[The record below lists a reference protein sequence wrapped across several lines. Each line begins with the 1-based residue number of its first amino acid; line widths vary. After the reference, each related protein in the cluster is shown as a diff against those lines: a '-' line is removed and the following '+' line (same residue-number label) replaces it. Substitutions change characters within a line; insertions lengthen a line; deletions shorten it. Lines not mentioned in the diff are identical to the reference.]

1 MENKTT
7 ILIVDDEPAIR
18 MGLAATIGR
27 YGYSVITAVNG
38 NDGLLKA
45 RQSLPD
51 LIVSDVMMP
60 TVNGFEMKK
69 QMSTDPLLASIP
81 FIFLTARTATEDR
94 VAGIRDGA
102 DDYVTKPFVTE

>member
-7 ILIVDDEPAIR
+7 ILVVDDETAIR

-38 NDGLLKA
+38 FDGILKA

-51 LIVSDVMMP
+51 LIVSDLMMP
-60 TVNGFEMKK
+60 AVNGFEMKK
-69 QMSTDPLLASIP
+69 QMSANPEKGCCVMAALPDLQP
-81 FIFLTARTATEDR
+81 EDI
-94 VAGIRDGA
+94 AYG
-102 DDYVTKPFVTE
+102 